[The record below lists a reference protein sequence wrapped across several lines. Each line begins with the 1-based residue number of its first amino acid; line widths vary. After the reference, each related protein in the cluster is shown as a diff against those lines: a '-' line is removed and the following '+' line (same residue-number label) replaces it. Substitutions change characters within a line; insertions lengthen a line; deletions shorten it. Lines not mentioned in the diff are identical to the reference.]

1 MRPLTRL
8 LMPLLAVLLIGCATN
23 AVEKNYGS
31 ATSNMVREQTYDV
44 STRTSV
50 GGDKPVLGMDPYW
63 AAAALDCM
71 RKDLPDRESA
81 QKSAQS
87 AVTVTQT
94 SGSTSSSGSNAG
106 CSYPL
111 YGSGLQP

>member
-87 AVTVTQT
+87 AVVVTQT
-94 SGSTSSSGSNAG
+94 SGGASSSSASTG